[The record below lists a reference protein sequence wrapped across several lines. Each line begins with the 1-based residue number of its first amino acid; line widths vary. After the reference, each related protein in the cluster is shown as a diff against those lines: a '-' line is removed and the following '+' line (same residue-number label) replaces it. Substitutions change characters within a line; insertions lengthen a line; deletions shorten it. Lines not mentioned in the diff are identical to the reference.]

1 MTILMSSNFSRVVL
15 AASLFIGTWGFSSCS
30 QDGSPSMEKVDSVN
44 YARVPLSLSG
54 IDVAVQPLEE
64 SSARALSFELD
75 NSNQKLPKVKALTDG
90 TKVLCIIRSSNINQP
105 VNYIKATLVKQNG
118 RTKPTYRL
126 SFDETVT
133 GSPSATP
140 SETTFAYDSRYPLG
154 TLSMM
159 VVAGGEW
166 NETTKKLNIN
176 PELVRADNDDTA
188 MEYDMPYVSEWRPLD
203 HAFKNGSSDPS
214 SLSIALKG
222 HDPNVANAPLERYT
236 LKPVGMLLRM
246 PVEEEMA
253 EDGGGRYRLNALTIR
268 STAFS
273 GQGYF
278 DFSTSNVRGID
289 TDAITEKRPSYTWR
303 FKSSAETD
311 ERVVVKNPTVHTFDD
326 AGSVVYGTRK
336 LKKFKPRYYL
346 YLWTMPRGQ
355 QPDAVANGNVRTQ
368 IFADVDVVPE
378 DGRPVIYSN
387 SSSADD
393 WELKG
398 RNGELY
404 AVVPRMSA
412 LPVYASDRLVPNK
425 TDGSSTAFVQG
436 KSYTLTLNLNRPD
449 LPLELL
455 SQYPVNKDYNGFA
468 KVANEAA
475 YIVND
480 RATAQLGEI
489 NTAFSSLNGTWAV
502 PEFMQVTMLFGALNN
517 YRSSRPV
524 TLESSTAFSKPV
536 DHRITPVLSSE
547 PYADAGTYIA
557 NRLKDGSLNPVR
569 MLLAFANEK
578 KADGTVV
585 VYSLI
590 YYPSMNSNGSDK
602 QRRGERLSILRS
614 EYTTNNLGQ
623 PVYRFRLRYIGPYS
637 LDLGIL
643 DPNMPVQDD
652 NAAKPSVVAALKK
665 ILAKGDA
672 YWNDELRKH
681 DDITRDF
688 PLWKK
693 DRTTGAI
700 SQAGSADYNLGDM
713 GYLVYHKDKPS
724 TVYFGKS
731 GIGYPADSYG
741 GYSRTSEIPYL
752 PQAPV
757 FMMRARLTHK

>member
-1 MTILMSSNFSRVVL
+1 MSSNFSRVVL
-15 AASLFIGTWGFSSCS
+15 AAGLFVGTWGFSSCS
-30 QDGSPSMEKVDSVN
+30 QDGSPQMEVADSVN
-44 YARVPLSLSG
+44 YSRVPLSLSG

-105 VNYIKATLVKQNG
+105 INYIKATLVKQNG

-140 SETTFAYDSRYPLG
+140 SETTFAYNKRYPLG

-166 NETTKKLNIN
+166 DEASKHLNIS

-246 PVEEEMA
+246 PVEEEMS

-303 FKSSAETD
+303 FRNSVEAD
-311 ERVVVKNPTVHTFDD
+311 ERVQVKNPTVHTFDD
-326 AGSVVYGTRK
+326 AGSVEYGTRK

-355 QPDAVANGNVRTQ
+355 QVSDATAGNVRTQ

-436 KSYTLTLNLNRPD
+436 KSYTMTLNLNRPD

-455 SQYPVNKDYNGFA
+455 SQYPVNKNYNGFA
-468 KVANEAA
+468 QVADEAA

-480 RATAQLGEI
+480 NQQSKIQLRAI

-502 PEFMQVTMLFGALNN
+502 PEFMQLTMLFGAIEGKG
-517 YRSSRPV
+517 
-524 TLESSTAFSKPV
+524 TLEASTAFPKPV
-536 DHRITPVLSSE
+536 DHRKTPYLVTE

-569 MLLAFANEK
+569 MLLGFANEK

-590 YYPSMNSNGSDK
+590 YYPSMASNGSAK
-602 QRRGERLSILRS
+602 QRRGERLSVVRG
-614 EYTTNNLGQ
+614 EYTTNNFNE
-623 PVYRFRLRYIGPYS
+623 PVFRFTLRYIGPYS

-672 YWNDELRKH
+672 YWNDNLRKH

-688 PLWKK
+688 PLWKR

-713 GYLVYHKDKPS
+713 GYLVYDINTPS

-731 GIGYPADSYG
+731 GISYPASSYN
-741 GYSRTSEIPYL
+741 GYSRTSDIPYL

>member
-15 AASLFIGTWGFSSCS
+15 AASLFVGTWGFSSCS
-30 QDGSPSMEKVDSVN
+30 QDGSPRMEETDSVK
-44 YARVPLSLSG
+44 YSRVSLSLSG
-54 IDVAVQPLEE
+54 VDVAVQPLEE

-90 TKVLCIIRSSNINQP
+90 TKVLCIIRSNSLNQP

-166 NETTKKLNIN
+166 DEATKKLNIN

-203 HAFKNGSSDPS
+203 YAFKNGSSDPS

-278 DFSTSNVRGID
+278 DFSSSNVRGID

-303 FKSSAETD
+303 FRNSVEAD
-311 ERVVVKNPTVHTFDD
+311 ERVEVKNPTIHTFDD
-326 AGSVVYGTRK
+326 AGVTTYGTRK
-336 LKKFKPRYYL
+336 LRKFKPRYYL

-378 DGRPVIYSN
+378 DENTKVIYSN
-387 SSSADD
+387 ASDADKR
-393 WELKG
+393 ELQG
-398 RNGELY
+398 Y
-404 AVVPRMSA
+404 AVVPRMNA

-449 LPLELL
+449 LPIDLL

-468 KVANEAA
+468 EIPTDAA
-475 YIVND
+475 YITNNLD
-480 RATAQLGEI
+480 QSKTELSAI
-489 NTAFSSLNGTWAV
+489 NTAFQTVGQGNWSVAEAQRILMLLGAMNGSGTLDPSVGKMNPQERGAYLSASPYLGVGSYGVNKLKNGT
-502 PEFMQVTMLFGALNN
+502 
-517 YRSSRPV
+517 
-524 TLESSTAFSKPV
+524 LE
-536 DHRITPVLSSE
+536 DI
-547 PYADAGTYIA
+547 
-557 NRLKDGSLNPVR
+557 R
-569 MLLAFANEK
+569 MLLALQSSKQGDN
-578 KADGTVV
+578 VV
-585 VYSLI
+585 FHALI
-590 YYPSMNSNGSDK
+590 FFPSMIRNKNYV
-602 QRRGERLSILRS
+602 RRGDRLSVLRG
-614 EYTTNNLGQ
+614 EYTTNNYGV
-623 PVYRFRLRYIGPYS
+623 PVFRIKLRYIGPYS
-637 LDLGIL
+637 NDVGIL
-643 DPNMPVQDD
+643 SPDMPEV
-652 NAAKPSVVAALKK
+652 AKESDQEALVTAALQK
-665 ILAKGDA
+665 IIDKGDD
-672 YWNDELRKH
+672 YWNDDLRKR
-681 DDITRDF
+681 DDITRDL

-693 DRTTGAI
+693 NPTTGKI
-700 SQAGSADYNLGDM
+700 SKVGDADYDLGKM
-713 GYLVYHKDKPS
+713 GYIVYDKNYPS
-724 TVYFGKS
+724 PVYFGQL
-731 GIGYPADSYG
+731 GIGYTGIKYYG
-741 GYSRTSEIPYL
+741 YNRLST
-752 PQAPV
+752 QAPV
-757 FMMRARLTHK
+757 FLMRDRLTHK

>member
-1 MTILMSSNFSRVVL
+1 MSSNFSRVVL
-15 AASLFIGTWGFSSCS
+15 AAGLFVGTWGFSSCS
-30 QDGSPSMEKVDSVN
+30 QDGSPQMEVADSVN
-44 YARVPLSLSG
+44 YSRVPLSLSG

-64 SSARALSFELD
+64 SSARALPFELD

-90 TKVLCIIRSSNINQP
+90 TKVLCIIRSSSFNQP

-133 GSPSATP
+133 GSPSTTP

-166 NETTKKLNIN
+166 DETTKKLNIN

-278 DFSTSNVRGID
+278 DFSSSNVRGVD
-289 TDAITEKRPSYTWR
+289 TDAIKEKRPSYTWR
-303 FKSSAETD
+303 FKSSAEKD
-311 ERVVVKNPTVHTFDD
+311 ERVVVKNPTIHTFDD
-326 AGSVVYGTRK
+326 AGSVEYGTRK

-378 DGRPVIYSN
+378 DDSPVVYSN
-387 SSSADD
+387 SSAAD
-393 WELKG
+393 EYEFKG
-398 RNGELY
+398 RNGQLH

-468 KVANEAA
+468 KVASEAA

-480 RATAQLGEI
+480 YQQSKIQLGEI
-489 NTAFSSLNGTWAV
+489 NTAFRSLNGTWAV
-502 PEFMQVTMLFGALNN
+502 PEFMQLTMLFGAIEGKG
-517 YRSSRPV
+517 
-524 TLESSTAFSKPV
+524 TLEASTAFPKPV
-536 DHRITPVLSSE
+536 DHRKTPYLVTE

-569 MLLAFANEK
+569 MLLGFANEK

-590 YYPSMNSNGSDK
+590 YYPSMASNGSAK
-602 QRRGERLSILRS
+602 QRRGERLSIVRG
-614 EYTTNNLGQ
+614 EYTTNNFNQ
-623 PVYRFRLRYIGPYS
+623 PVFRFTLRYIGPYS

-643 DPNMPVQDD
+643 DPNMPVRDD
-652 NAAKPSVVAALKK
+652 NATKPFVVAALKK

-681 DDITRDF
+681 DDIVRDF

-693 DRTTGAI
+693 DRTTGVI

-713 GYLVYHKDKPS
+713 GYLVYDTNNPS

-731 GIGYPADSYG
+731 GISYPASSYN
-741 GYSRTSEIPYL
+741 GYGRTSDIPYL
-752 PQAPV
+752 PQTPV